1 MRQKPKETDGVE
13 SVIIVDGV
21 PSVGPE
27 RLEKLKNVI
36 RKLFREFGTI
46 NNECYPM
53 NKDGETKGL
62 VIVISRINAK
72 GLLKYCV

>member
-1 MRQKPKETDGVE
+1 ME

-27 RLEKLKNVI
+27 RLEKLRNVV

-46 NNECYPM
+46 INECYPM

-62 VIVISRINAK
+62 VIVVSYIKAIGHPYHAW
-72 GLLKYCV
+72 